1 MSFRAKVFQQAL
13 EHIPG
18 TRDYKAKM
26 ERRARLL
33 EDMDRVD
40 ALQSDQDFQWWVRH
54 QLGPYIQDLRGR
66 IMRPD
71 TSCGETLLAR
81 HLVTLLSTLGADLG
95 AFNSRLK
102 AEASR
107 LENELRRDF
116 ND

>member
-1 MSFRAKVFQQAL
+1 MSFRAQVFQKAL
-13 EHIPG
+13 ERVPG
-18 TRDYKAKM
+18 TRDYKARM
-26 ERRARLL
+26 EKRARLL
-33 EDMDRVD
+33 EEMDRVE
-40 ALQSDQDFQWWVRH
+40 ALQSDQDFQWWVKR
-54 QLGPYIQDLRGR
+54 QLTPYIQELRGR

-95 AFNSRLK
+95 AFNERLK
-102 AEASR
+102 AEAMR